1 MEKPDVNRHEYVCGL
16 CPLDSNIHTVS
27 ESSPNLIARFCD
39 FKGNSIE
46 QNQCLHRSVSVDW
59 SCPAACHR
67 HCDKTTLLQDIPC
80 ATSGW
85 WCLPMGCCPRSEAWN
100 FSQFEEFWH
109 SSSSKGLDR
118 KFGNL
123 FLSGVL
129 PCSRAV
135 TSTGCDECQCKIHR
149 LGLLT

>member
-46 QNQCLHRSVSVDW
+46 QNQFLHRSVSVDW

-85 WCLPMGCCPRSEAWN
+85 WCLPMGCCPRSAEGVR
-100 FSQFEEFWH
+100 ED
-109 SSSSKGLDR
+109 GT
-118 KFGNL
+118 
-123 FLSGVL
+123 FLSLRNSDTRLVPRVWIGSLGICFYLGSCRVPEL
-129 PCSRAV
+129 WPARAV
-135 TSTGCDECQCKIHR
+135 TSASARYID
-149 LGLLT
+149 